1 MHSTVYELAD
11 HPIPESSYIT
21 PGYLPDWFFG
31 SVADYATEMSGAE
44 RADSIATLA
53 EHFGSLCNCNGNQLI
68 FSPQLKQDYFKKSH
82 QYFKKAAVALS
93 ETDYDVFAGITSATA
108 FHLALNSITESYTD
122 KYSFYIYED
131 GDLSPLDNWL
141 RSADIAT
148 RSTAASGQDSL
159 PVSFRSEHFSLGIIH
174 P

>member
-11 HPIPESSYIT
+11 HPIAAEKYIS

-31 SVADYATEMSGAE
+31 SVADYATEMSDAE

-53 EHFGSLCNCNGNQLI
+53 EHFGSLCDRNGDQMN
-68 FSPQLKQDYFKKSH
+68 FSPQLKQIYFKESH
-82 QYFKKAAVALS
+82 RYFKEAAKALS
-93 ETDYDVFAGITSATA
+93 KTDYDVFAGITSATA

-131 GDLSPLDNWL
+131 GELSPLDNWL
-141 RSADIAT
+141 RSADISKPFYVGGT
-148 RSTAASGQDSL
+148 INY
-159 PVSFRSEHFSLGIIH
+159 HY
-174 P
+174 